1 MVAGDFSNYDGTL
14 HVTILWR
21 ILDVIE
27 DFYKAGKDYCEKHAQ
42 VRRCLWEST
51 VNAYHLCGN
60 ELYKV
65 NHSQPSGNPMT
76 AILNSIY
83 NSIACRYVFYQKG
96 LTDFNSKISMIAYG
110 DDNILSL
117 RNDIKDLFQQEVI
130 TDGFKQIGMTY
141 TDEEKTGRPYGYK
154 KLEECFFL
162 QRGFKKDED
171 IGIWIG
177 PLKISSILECFNWI
191 KETNDEYGVYRDW
204 ETDRKSTRL
213 NSSHSAKSRMPSS
226 A

>member
-14 HVTILWR
+14 HVTIVWR

-27 DFYKAGKDYCEKHAQ
+27 DFYKAGKDYCEKHAR

-96 LTDFNSKISMIAYG
+96 LT
-110 DDNILSL
+110 
-117 RNDIKDLFQQEVI
+117 E
-130 TDGFKQIGMTY
+130 IG
-141 TDEEKTGRPYGYK
+141 RAH
-154 KLEECFFL
+154 
-162 QRGFKKDED
+162 
-171 IGIWIG
+171 
-177 PLKISSILECFNWI
+177 
-191 KETNDEYGVYRDW
+191 V
-204 ETDRKSTRL
+204 
-213 NSSHSAKSRMPSS
+213 
-226 A
+226 